1 MSSLHDIIAW
11 EGRANYAASRG
22 GIILLMKSVAQEV
35 AHLRIRVNAISP
47 GARRRS
53 GKPTS
58 PEIFDSVLLKLIPC
72 KCIGTRGRSAD
83 DYLAGV
89 RRVGP

>member
-47 GARRRS
+47 GASR
-53 GKPTS
+53 
-58 PEIFDSVLLKLIPC
+58 
-72 KCIGTRGRSAD
+72 
-83 DYLAGV
+83 
-89 RRVGP
+89 